1 MKPLLDF
8 DTAQQHFADAFAPL
22 DTVARVPVG
31 DAAGRVLAA
40 PLVAA
45 LDQPPADQS
54 AMDGYAV
61 RHADLAHPE
70 PLRVAQRCYAGDVP
84 APLAPHTAAR
94 IFTGS
99 LIPPGADTV
108 VMQEHA
114 REQDGCVT
122 FDMSDAPPRGGS
134 HIRRRGEEVRAGDL
148 LVPAGV
154 RLGAMHV
161 GVAAAQ
167 GFARVDV
174 RPAVRV
180 GILTTGDELV
190 PCGAPRSP
198 QQIYNSNAPML
209 AALVSGTGAGV
220 AASLHAADTASAVDR
235 ALRELHSSCD
245 LIVCVGGASVGDKD
259 LLRPALTALGASFV
273 VQGVRMKPGK
283 PVALARLDAR
293 PVVLL
298 PGNPGAAMT
307 AFALFVAPLIR
318 CLQGR
323 AARVPA
329 VPSLP
334 LDLDVDADARR
345 DRFIRVRCEIGP
357 GGAPV
362 LDALRQQGAGTLQSL
377 VQASGL
383 ARLPAGRRI
392 ARGDAVPYYD
402 FAHWLA

>member
-1 MKPLLDF
+1 MMKPLTDF
-8 DTAQQHFADAFAPL
+8 DTAQRQFAGAFAPPHAAVSIP
-22 DTVARVPVG
+22 VAQ
-31 DAAGRVLAA
+31 AAGHVLAA
-40 PLVAA
+40 PLAA
-45 LDQPPADQS
+45 VLDQPPADQS

-61 RHADLAHPE
+61 RHADLEHGE
-70 PLRVAQRCYAGDVP
+70 PLRVAQRCYAGDSP
-84 APLAPHTAAR
+84 SPLAPRTAAR

-114 REQDGCVT
+114 RERDGHVT
-122 FDMSDAPPRGGS
+122 FDAPQRSGS

-148 LVPAGV
+148 LMPAGV

-167 GFARVDV
+167 GCARIDV
-174 RPAVRV
+174 RPPLRI

-190 PCGAPRSP
+190 PCGEPRAP

-209 AALVSGTGAGV
+209 AALASGTGAV
-220 AASLHAADTASAVDR
+220 VTASEHAADTPAAVEA
-235 ALRELHSSCD
+235 ALRDMATRCD
-245 LIVCVGGASVGDKD
+245 LVVCVGGASVGDKD

-273 VQGVRMKPGK
+273 VSGVRMKPGK
-283 PVALARLDAR
+283 PVALARLDER

-298 PGNPGAAMT
+298 PGNPGAAMIT
-307 AFALFVAPLIR
+307 FTLFVAPMIR
-318 CLQGR
+318 RLQGR
-323 AARVPA
+323 DDCLPA

-334 LDLDVDADARR
+334 IDIAVEPDAQRE
-345 DRFIRVRCEIGP
+345 RFVRVRRTIDAN
-357 GGAPV
+357 GAPV
-362 LDALRQQGAGTLQSL
+362 LDTLRQQGAGTLQSL

-392 ARGDAVPYYD
+392 ARGDTVPYYD
-402 FAHWLA
+402 FVQWLA

>member
-1 MKPLLDF
+1 MNAPTDF
-8 DTAQQHFADAFAPL
+8 DTAQRHFAGTFAPL
-22 DTVARVPVG
+22 RTTVSMPVAQ
-31 DAAGRVLAA
+31 AAGQVLAT
-40 PLVAA
+40 PLTAA

-61 RHADLAHPE
+61 RHADLAHGE
-70 PLRVAQRCYAGDVP
+70 PLRVAQRCYAGDTP
-84 APLAPHTAAR
+84 APLAPRTAAR

-99 LIPPGADTV
+99 MIPSGADSV

-114 REQDGCVT
+114 HEHDGWVA
-122 FDMSDAPPRGGS
+122 FDIPQRSGS

-148 LVPAGV
+148 LMPAGV

-167 GFARVDV
+167 GCAHIDV
-174 RPAVRV
+174 RAPLRV

-190 PCGAPRSP
+190 PCGQPRAP

-209 AALVSGTGAGV
+209 AALVAGTGALV
-220 AASLHAADTASAVDR
+220 AANEHAADTAATVDR
-235 ALRELHSSCD
+235 ALRGLAARCD
-245 LIVCVGGASVGDKD
+245 LVVCVGGASVGDKD

-273 VQGVRMKPGK
+273 VSGVRMKPGK

-298 PGNPGAAMT
+298 PGNPGAAMI
-307 AFALFVAPLIR
+307 AFALFVVPLIR
-318 CLQGR
+318 RLQGR
-323 AARVPA
+323 DDCVPDA
-329 VPSLP
+329 PSLP
-334 LDLDVDADARR
+334 IDIDVEPDPQRE
-345 DRFIRVRCEIGP
+345 RFVRVRRTFGS

-362 LDALRQQGAGTLQSL
+362 LDTLRQQGAGTLQSL

>member
-1 MKPLLDF
+1 MKHLIDF
-8 DTAQQHFADAFAPL
+8 DTAQQHFAGAFAPL
-22 DTVARVPVG
+22 DAVVSVPVE
-31 DAAGRVLAA
+31 DAAGHVLAT
-40 PLVAA
+40 PLSAV

-61 RHADLAHPE
+61 RHADLAHGE
-70 PLRVAQRCYAGDVP
+70 PLHVAQRCYAGDLP
-84 APLAPHTAAR
+84 APLAARTAAR

-99 LIPPGADTV
+99 VMPPGADTV

-114 REQDGCVT
+114 REQDSWVA
-122 FDMSDAPPRGGS
+122 FDAPQRSGS

-154 RLGAMHV
+154 RMGAMHV

-167 GFARVDV
+167 GFAHIDV
-174 RPAVRV
+174 RPALRV

-190 PCGAPRSP
+190 ACGQPRAP

-209 AALVSGTGAGV
+209 AALVSGTGASV
-220 AASLHAADTASAVDR
+220 TMRLHAADTASAVDR
-235 ALRELHSSCD
+235 ALRDLHACCD
-245 LIVCVGGASVGDKD
+245 LVICVGGASVGDKD
-259 LLRPALTALGASFV
+259 LLRPALAALGASFV
-273 VQGVRMKPGK
+273 VTGVRMKPGK

-323 AARVPA
+323 EARVPI

-334 LDLDVDADARR
+334 IDIDFEPDAQRE
-345 DRFIRVRCEIGP
+345 RFVRVRCAIGP

-362 LDALRQQGAGTLQSL
+362 LDTLRQQGAGTLQSL
-377 VQASGL
+377 VLASGL
-383 ARLPAGRRI
+383 ARLPAGQRI
-392 ARGDAVPYYD
+392 ARGDAVPYYE

>member
-1 MKPLLDF
+1 MKLLTDF
-8 DTAQQHFADAFAPL
+8 DTAQRQFAGAFAPPHAAL
-22 DTVARVPVG
+22 SMPVAQ
-31 DAAGRVLAA
+31 AAGHVLAA
-40 PLVAA
+40 PLIAV

-54 AMDGYAV
+54 AMDGYAI
-61 RHADLAHPE
+61 RHADLEYGE
-70 PLRVAQRCYAGDVP
+70 PLRVAQHCYAGDVP
-84 APLAPHTAAR
+84 SPLAPRTAAR

-114 REQDGCVT
+114 REVGGLVA
-122 FDMSDAPPRGGS
+122 FDASPRSGS

-148 LVPAGV
+148 LMPAGV

-167 GFARVDV
+167 GCARIDV
-174 RPAVRV
+174 RPPLRI

-190 PCGAPRSP
+190 PCGEPRMP

-209 AALVSGTGAGV
+209 AALVSGTGACV
-220 AASLHAADTASAVDR
+220 AAAEHAADTPGAVGA
-235 ALRELHSSCD
+235 ALRELAARCE
-245 LIVCVGGASVGDKD
+245 LVVCVGGASVGDKD
-259 LLRPALTALGASFV
+259 LLRPALTALGASFEV
-273 VQGVRMKPGK
+273 SGVRMKPGK
-283 PVALARLDAR
+283 PVALARLDER

-298 PGNPGAAMT
+298 PGNPGAAMI

-318 CLQGR
+318 RLQGR
-323 AARVPA
+323 DDCLPA

-334 LDLDVDADARR
+334 IDIDVEPDAQRE
-345 DRFIRVRCEIGP
+345 RFVRVRRTIDAN
-357 GGAPV
+357 GAPV
-362 LDALRQQGAGTLQSL
+362 LDTLRQQGAGMLQSL
-377 VQASGL
+377 VHASGL

>member
-8 DTAQQHFADAFAPL
+8 DTAQRHFAGAFAPL
-22 DTVARVPVG
+22 HTTVAMPVAQ
-31 DAAGRVLAA
+31 AAGHVLAT
-40 PLVAA
+40 PLTAA

-61 RHADLAHPE
+61 RHADLAHGE
-70 PLRVAQRCYAGDVP
+70 PLRVAQRCYAGDTP
-84 APLAPHTAAR
+84 APLAPRTAAR
-94 IFTGS
+94 LFTGS

-114 REQDGCVT
+114 HEHDGRIA
-122 FDMSDAPPRGGS
+122 FDTPQRAGS
-134 HIRRRGEEVRAGDL
+134 HIRRRGEEVRAGDRL
-148 LVPAGV
+148 MPAGV

-167 GFARVDV
+167 GCAHIDV
-174 RPAVRV
+174 RAPLRV

-190 PCGAPRSP
+190 PCGQPRAP

-209 AALVSGTGAGV
+209 AALVAGTGAVV
-220 AASLHAADTASAVDR
+220 AANAHAADTASAVDR
-235 ALRELHSSCD
+235 ALRELAACCD
-245 LIVCVGGASVGDKD
+245 MVVCVGGASVGDKD

-273 VQGVRMKPGK
+273 VSGVRMKPGK

-298 PGNPGAAMT
+298 PGNPGAAMI

-318 CLQGR
+318 RLQGR
-323 AARVPA
+323 DDCVPD

-334 LDLDVDADARR
+334 IDIAVEPDPQRE
-345 DRFIRVRCEIGP
+345 RFVRVRRTTDA

-362 LDALRQQGAGTLQSL
+362 LDTLRQQGAGTLQSL

>member
-1 MKPLLDF
+1 MKHLFDF
-8 DTAQQHFADAFAPL
+8 DTAQQQFAGAFAPL
-22 DTVARVPVG
+22 AAAASLPVA
-31 DAAGRVLAA
+31 DAAGHVLAT
-40 PLVAA
+40 PLTAV

-61 RHADLAHPE
+61 RHADLAHGE
-70 PLRVAQRCYAGDVP
+70 PLRVAQRCYAGDTP
-84 APLAPHTAAR
+84 APLAPRTAAR
-94 IFTGS
+94 LFTGS

-114 REQDGCVT
+114 HEQDGGVT
-122 FDMSDAPPRGGS
+122 FDAPQRIGS

-154 RLGAMHV
+154 RMGAMHV

-167 GFARVDV
+167 GFARIDV
-174 RPAVRV
+174 RAALRV

-190 PCGAPRSP
+190 ACGQPRAP

-209 AALVSGTGAGV
+209 AALAAGTGADV
-220 AASLHAADTASAVDR
+220 AMSLHAADTPAAVER
-235 ALRELHSSCD
+235 ALRDLHARCD
-245 LIVCVGGASVGDKD
+245 LVICVGGASVGDKD
-259 LLRPALTALGASFV
+259 LLRPALAALGASFLV
-273 VQGVRMKPGK
+273 TGVRMKPGK

-318 CLQGR
+318 RLQGR
-323 AARVPA
+323 DACLPV

-334 LDLDVDADARR
+334 IDTGFEPDAQRE
-345 DRFIRVRCEIGP
+345 RFVRVRHIVGAD
-357 GGAPV
+357 GAPM
-362 LDALRQQGAGTLQSL
+362 LDTLRQQGAGTLQSL
-377 VQASGL
+377 VQATGL
-383 ARLPAGRRI
+383 ARLPAGRTL
-392 ARGDAVPYYD
+392 ARGDAVPYYE
-402 FAHWLA
+402 FAPWLA

>member
-1 MKPLLDF
+1 MTPLTDF
-8 DTAQQHFADAFAPL
+8 DTAQRHFAGAFALPPAAVSIP
-22 DTVARVPVG
+22 VAQ
-31 DAAGRVLAA
+31 AAGHVLAT
-40 PLVAA
+40 PLAA
-45 LDQPPADQS
+45 VLDQPPADQS

-61 RHADLAHPE
+61 RHADLAHGE
-70 PLRVAQRCYAGDVP
+70 PLRVAQRCYAGDAP
-84 APLAPHTAAR
+84 SPLAPRTAAR

-114 REQDGCVT
+114 HEQDGWVA
-122 FDMSDAPPRGGS
+122 FDAPQRAGS

-148 LVPAGV
+148 LMPAGV

-167 GFARVDV
+167 GCAHIDV
-174 RPAVRV
+174 RPPLRV

-190 PCGAPRSP
+190 RCGQPRAP

-209 AALVSGTGAGV
+209 AALVAGTGAIV
-220 AASLHAADTASAVDR
+220 AASEHAADTAAAVDQ
-235 ALRELHSSCD
+235 ALRTMAARCD
-245 LIVCVGGASVGDKD
+245 VIVCVGGASVGDKD

-273 VQGVRMKPGK
+273 VSGVRMKPGK
-283 PVALARLDAR
+283 PVALARLDER

-318 CLQGR
+318 RLQGR
-323 AARVPA
+323 DDCVPA

-334 LDLDVDADARR
+334 IDIDVEPDAQRE
-345 DRFIRVRCEIGP
+345 RFVRVRRTIDAH
-357 GGAPV
+357 GAPV
-362 LDALRQQGAGTLQSL
+362 LDTLRQQGAGTLQSL

>member
-1 MKPLLDF
+1 MKPLTDF
-8 DTAQQHFADAFAPL
+8 DTAQRQFAGTFAPRHTAVSL
-22 DTVARVPVG
+22 PVAQ
-31 DAAGRVLAA
+31 AAGHVLAT
-40 PLVAA
+40 PLAA
-45 LDQPPADQS
+45 VLDQPPADQS

-61 RHADLAHPE
+61 RHADLEHGE
-70 PLRVAQRCYAGDVP
+70 PLRVAQRCYAGDAP
-84 APLAPHTAAR
+84 SPLAPRTAAR

-114 REQDGCVT
+114 HEQDGRVS
-122 FDMSDAPPRGGS
+122 FDAPQRGGS

-148 LVPAGV
+148 LMPAGV

-167 GFARVDV
+167 GCARIDV
-174 RPAVRV
+174 RLPLRV

-190 PCGAPRSP
+190 PCSQPRAP

-220 AASLHAADTASAVDR
+220 AASEHAADTPAAVDR
-235 ALRELHSSCD
+235 ALRGLAARCD
-245 LIVCVGGASVGDKD
+245 LVVCVGGASVGDKD
-259 LLRPALTALGASFV
+259 LLRPALTALGASFEV
-273 VQGVRMKPGK
+273 SGVRMKPGK
-283 PVALARLDAR
+283 PVALARLDER

-298 PGNPGAAMT
+298 PGNPGAAMI

-323 AARVPA
+323 DDCLPA

-334 LDLDVDADARR
+334 LDIDVEPDPQRE
-345 DRFIRVRCEIGP
+345 RFVRVRRTIDAN
-357 GGAPV
+357 GAPV
-362 LDALRQQGAGTLQSL
+362 LDTLRQQGAGALQSL

-383 ARLPAGRRI
+383 ARLQAGRRI

>member
-1 MKPLLDF
+1 MKHLFDF
-8 DTAQQHFADAFAPL
+8 DTAQQQFARAFAPL
-22 DTVARVPVG
+22 EAAASVPLPQ
-31 DAAGRVLAA
+31 AAGHILAA
-40 PLVAA
+40 PLTAV

-61 RHADLAHPE
+61 RHADLAHGA
-70 PLRVAQRCYAGDVP
+70 PLRVAQRCYAGDTP
-84 APLAPHTAAR
+84 APLAPRTAAR

-114 REQDGCVT
+114 HEQAGDVT
-122 FDMSDAPPRGGS
+122 FDAPQRSGS

-167 GFARVDV
+167 GFARIDV
-174 RPAVRV
+174 RATLRV

-190 PCGAPRSP
+190 ACGQPRAP

-209 AALVSGTGAGV
+209 AALVAGTGADV
-220 AASLHAADTASAVDR
+220 ALSLHAADTAAAVDR
-235 ALRELHSSCD
+235 ALRDVHAQCD
-245 LIVCVGGASVGDKD
+245 LVICVGGASVGDKD
-259 LLRPALTALGASFV
+259 LLRPALTELGASFIV
-273 VQGVRMKPGK
+273 TGVRMKPGK
-283 PVALARLDAR
+283 PVALAALDAR

-307 AFALFVAPLIR
+307 TFALFVAPLIR
-318 CLQGR
+318 RLQGR
-323 AARVPA
+323 DACLPV

-334 LDLDVDADARR
+334 IDTGFEPDAQRE
-345 DRFIRVRCEIGP
+345 RFVRVRCTVGAD
-357 GGAPV
+357 GAPV
-362 LDALRQQGAGTLQSL
+362 LDTLRQQGAGTLQSL
-377 VQASGL
+377 VLASGL
-383 ARLPAGRRI
+383 ARLPAGRTI
-392 ARGDAVPYYD
+392 ERGDTVPYYE
-402 FAHWLA
+402 FARWLA

>member
-1 MKPLLDF
+1 MKHDF
-8 DTAQQHFADAFAPL
+8 DTAQQQFAGAFAPL
-22 DTVARVPVG
+22 AAAASLPVA
-31 DAAGRVLAA
+31 DAAGHVLAA
-40 PLVAA
+40 PLTAV

-61 RHADLAHPE
+61 RHADLAHGE
-70 PLRVAQRCYAGDVP
+70 PLRVAQRCYAGDTP
-84 APLAPHTAAR
+84 APLAPRTAAR
-94 IFTGS
+94 LFTGS

-114 REQDGCVT
+114 HEQDGGVT
-122 FDMSDAPPRGGS
+122 FDAPQRIGS

-154 RLGAMHV
+154 RMGAMHV

-167 GFARVDV
+167 GFARIDV
-174 RPAVRV
+174 RAALRV

-190 PCGAPRSP
+190 ACGQPRAP

-209 AALVSGTGAGV
+209 AALAAGTGADV
-220 AASLHAADTASAVDR
+220 AMSLHAADTPAAVER
-235 ALRELHSSCD
+235 ALRDLHARCD
-245 LIVCVGGASVGDKD
+245 LVICVGGASVGDKD
-259 LLRPALTALGASFV
+259 LLRPALAALGASFLV
-273 VQGVRMKPGK
+273 TGVRMKPGK

-318 CLQGR
+318 RLQGR
-323 AARVPA
+323 DACLPV

-334 LDLDVDADARR
+334 IDTGFEPDAQRE
-345 DRFIRVRCEIGP
+345 RFVRVRRIVGAD
-357 GGAPV
+357 GAPM
-362 LDALRQQGAGTLQSL
+362 LDTLRQQGAGTLQSL
-377 VQASGL
+377 VQATGL
-383 ARLPAGRRI
+383 ARLPAGRTL
-392 ARGDAVPYYD
+392 ARGDAVPYYE
-402 FAHWLA
+402 FAPWLA